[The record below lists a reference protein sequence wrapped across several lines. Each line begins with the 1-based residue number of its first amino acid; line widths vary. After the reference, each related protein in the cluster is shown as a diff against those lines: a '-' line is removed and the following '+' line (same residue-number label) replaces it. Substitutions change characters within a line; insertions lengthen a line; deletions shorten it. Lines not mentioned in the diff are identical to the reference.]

1 MSLNILNLFANYDN
15 NSKFLI
21 TVIAIISVLLILI
34 FIFNYLSN
42 RQIRRQ
48 KKLGRLISK
57 EAKNITPEKKDFKV
71 PVKVVEE
78 KVIVN
83 EPISI
88 NKNISTINNEPLIKE
103 EEEIIE
109 VLQDENESDIDR
121 ILREIKESTIE
132 ESFNLTE
139 FEREQEE
146 SAIISYDELCK
157 RAGVKKKVYKTTKET
172 EEIHENNSVNKK
184 YKPTEFVS
192 PIYGVQN
199 KKSENISYDENDL
212 DQTFLQSLKEFK
224 STLE

>member
-1 MSLNILNLFANYDN
+1 MILSILNNFSNYDN

-21 TVIAIISVLLILI
+21 SVIIIISVLLVLI

-48 KKLGRLISK
+48 KKLSRLISK
-57 EAKNITPEKKDFKV
+57 EARDIVPLKKE
-71 PVKVVEE
+71 VKKEEIKEE
-78 KVIVN
+78 KVID
-83 EPISI
+83 EPITI
-88 NKNISTINNEPLIKE
+88 NKTISTISSEPLMKE

-121 ILREIKESTIE
+121 ILREIKDATIE
-132 ESFNLTE
+132 ETFNLTE

-157 RAGVKKKVYKTTKET
+157 RAGVKKKIYKTTKET
-172 EEIHENNSVNKK
+172 EEVPVKSDNKK

-192 PIYGVQN
+192 PIYGIQN
-199 KKSENISYDENDL
+199 KKKENVSYDENDL

>member
-1 MSLNILNLFANYDN
+1 MTLSILNNFSNYDS

-21 TVIAIISVLLILI
+21 SVIIIISVLLVLI

-48 KKLGRLISK
+48 KKLSKLISK
-57 EAKNITPEKKDFKV
+57 EARDIVPLKKE
-71 PVKVVEE
+71 VKKEEIKEE
-78 KVIVN
+78 KVID
-83 EPISI
+83 EPITI
-88 NKNISTINNEPLIKE
+88 NKTISTISSEPLMKE

-121 ILREIKESTIE
+121 ILREIKDATIE
-132 ESFNLTE
+132 ETFNLTE

-157 RAGVKKKVYKTTKET
+157 RAGVKKKIYKTTKET
-172 EEIHENNSVNKK
+172 EEVPVKSENKK

-192 PIYGVQN
+192 PIYGIQN
-199 KKSENISYDENDL
+199 KKKENVSYDENDL

>member
-1 MSLNILNLFANYDN
+1 MTLSILNNFSNYDN

-21 TVIAIISVLLILI
+21 SVIIIISVLLVLI

-48 KKLGRLISK
+48 KKLSKLISK
-57 EAKNITPEKKDFKV
+57 EARDIVPLKKE
-71 PVKVVEE
+71 VKKEEIKEE
-78 KVIVN
+78 KVID
-83 EPISI
+83 EPITI
-88 NKNISTINNEPLIKE
+88 NKTISTISSEPLMKE

-121 ILREIKESTIE
+121 ILREIKDATIE
-132 ESFNLTE
+132 ETFNLTE

-157 RAGVKKKVYKTTKET
+157 RAGVKKKIYKTSKET
-172 EEIHENNSVNKK
+172 EEVPVKSENKK

-192 PIYGVQN
+192 PIYGIQN
-199 KKSENISYDENDL
+199 KKKENVSYDENDL

>member
-1 MSLNILNLFANYDN
+1 MTLSILNNFSNYDN

-21 TVIAIISVLLILI
+21 SVIIIISVLLVLI

-48 KKLGRLISK
+48 KKLSKLISK
-57 EAKNITPEKKDFKV
+57 EARDIVPLKKE
-71 PVKVVEE
+71 VKKEEIKEE
-78 KVIVN
+78 KVID
-83 EPISI
+83 EPITI
-88 NKNISTINNEPLIKE
+88 NKTISTISSEPLMKE

-121 ILREIKESTIE
+121 ILREIKDATIE
-132 ESFNLTE
+132 ETFNLTE

-157 RAGVKKKVYKTTKET
+157 RAGVKKKIYKTTKET
-172 EEIHENNSVNKK
+172 EEVPVKSENKK

-192 PIYGVQN
+192 PIYGIQN
-199 KKSENISYDENDL
+199 KKKENVSYDENDL

>member
-1 MSLNILNLFANYDN
+1 MTLSILNNFSNYDN

-21 TVIAIISVLLILI
+21 SVIIIISVLLVLI

-48 KKLGRLISK
+48 KKLSRLISK
-57 EAKNITPEKKDFKV
+57 EARDIVPLKKE
-71 PVKVVEE
+71 VKKEEIKEE
-78 KVIVN
+78 KVID
-83 EPISI
+83 EPITI
-88 NKNISTINNEPLIKE
+88 NKTISTISSEPLMKE

-121 ILREIKESTIE
+121 ILREIKDATIE
-132 ESFNLTE
+132 ETFNLTE

-157 RAGVKKKVYKTTKET
+157 RAGVKKKIYKTTKET
-172 EEIHENNSVNKK
+172 EEVPVKSDNKK

-192 PIYGVQN
+192 PIYGIQN
-199 KKSENISYDENDL
+199 KKKENVSYDENDL

>member
-1 MSLNILNLFANYDN
+1 MTLSILNNFSNYDN

-21 TVIAIISVLLILI
+21 SVILIISVLLVLI

-48 KKLGRLISK
+48 KKLSRLISK
-57 EAKNITPEKKDFKV
+57 EARDIVPLKKEVKKEDIKEVKKEKIID
-71 PVKVVEE
+71 
-78 KVIVN
+78 
-83 EPISI
+83 EPITI
-88 NKNISTINNEPLIKE
+88 NKTISTISSEPLMKE

-121 ILREIKESTIE
+121 ILREIKDATIE
-132 ESFNLTE
+132 ETFNLTE

-157 RAGVKKKVYKTTKET
+157 RAGVKKKIYKTTKET
-172 EEIHENNSVNKK
+172 EEVPVKSENKK

-192 PIYGVQN
+192 PIYGIQN
-199 KKSENISYDENDL
+199 KKKENVSYDENDL